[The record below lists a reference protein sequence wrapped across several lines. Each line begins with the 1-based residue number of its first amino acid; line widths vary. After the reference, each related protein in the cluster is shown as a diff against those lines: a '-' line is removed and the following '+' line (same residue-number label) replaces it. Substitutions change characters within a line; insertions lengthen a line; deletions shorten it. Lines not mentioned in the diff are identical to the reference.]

1 MFITVS
7 YDIPD
12 DRRRN
17 RLLNILKDYGTHVQY
32 SVFECNLDNDQF
44 QRLFRKIKAVINESE
59 DNVRLYFLCQACVEK
74 IIIEG
79 QGKLTEDE
87 EVYIV

>member
-17 RLLNILKDYGTHVQY
+17 RLLNILKDHGTHVQY
-32 SVFECNLDNDQF
+32 SVFECNLDSDQF
-44 QRLFRKIKAVINESE
+44 QRLYRRIKAVINESE
-59 DNVRLYFLCQACVEK
+59 DNVRLYLLCQACVEK